1 MAAKFQLASPYEPA
15 GDQPKAIEQ
24 LSAGFAAGKKFQVL
38 LGATGTGKTY
48 TASQMIT
55 RVQKPTLVLAHNKT
69 LAAQLYKEFKNFFPN
84 NAVSYFVSYYDY
96 YQPEAYIPQ
105 RDIYIEKDSSINEN
119 IDRLRLG
126 ATASLV
132 SREDVIIVASVSCIY
147 GLGSPSDYK
156 RMVVYLPKGEII
168 DRDNMLVRLIDIQY
182 QRNDLAFERGKFRV
196 RGDTIDVWPAS
207 EEVAYRIELFGDE
220 VDALSVIHPLTG
232 ETLRVLEE
240 LYIYP
245 AKHFVTPEERVKEA
259 ITGIEQEL
267 NDRLEQ
273 FKKEGKLLEAERLK
287 ARTRY
292 DLDMLREAGY
302 CSGIENYARWF
313 SGRKPGEPPYT
324 LIDFFP
330 DDFLMIVD
338 ESHVTLPQ
346 VRGMYHGDRSRKETL
361 VEHGF
366 RLPSALDNR
375 PLKFEEFEKRMTTC
389 LCLSATPGP
398 YELERVGGE
407 VVEQVIRPTGL
418 VDPVIHIKPARGQ
431 VQDLMSEIQ
440 KRSAQQERT
449 LVTVLTKRMAEDL
462 TTYFRDAGLRCKW
475 LHSELDA
482 IERIQILR
490 ELREGQ
496 FDVLIGVN
504 LLREGL
510 DLPEVSLVVILDA
523 DKEGF
528 LRSEK
533 SLIQTMGRAARNVNA
548 EVILYADTVTDSM
561 SRAISETNR
570 RRTLQLAYNQEYGIT
585 PTTVKSA
592 IKNSI
597 EEEIEAHKTAQEAA
611 SGSTAATEEYITVE
625 YIQKLYEEMLDAAK
639 LLDFERA
646 QLLRDQIVKLEAEL
660 KKKYGDA
667 APPSVLGG
675 KSVPVSQP
683 LPKKKGKWKKGKG

>member
-1 MAAKFQLASPYEPA
+1 
-15 GDQPKAIEQ
+15 
-24 LSAGFAAGKKFQVL
+24 
-38 LGATGTGKTY
+38 
-48 TASQMIT
+48 
-55 RVQKPTLVLAHNKT
+55 
-69 LAAQLYKEFKNFFPN
+69 
-84 NAVSYFVSYYDY
+84 
-96 YQPEAYIPQ
+96 
-105 RDIYIEKDSSINEN
+105 
-119 IDRLRLG
+119 
-126 ATASLV
+126 
-132 SREDVIIVASVSCIY
+132 
-147 GLGSPSDYK
+147 
-156 RMVVYLPKGEII
+156 
-168 DRDNMLVRLIDIQY
+168 
-182 QRNDLAFERGKFRV
+182 
-196 RGDTIDVWPAS
+196 
-207 EEVAYRIELFGDE
+207 
-220 VDALSVIHPLTG
+220 
-232 ETLRVLEE
+232 
-240 LYIYP
+240 
-245 AKHFVTPEERVKEA
+245 
-259 ITGIEQEL
+259 
-267 NDRLEQ
+267 
-273 FKKEGKLLEAERLK
+273 
-287 ARTRY
+287 
-292 DLDMLREAGY
+292 
-302 CSGIENYARWF
+302 
-313 SGRKPGEPPYT
+313 
-324 LIDFFP
+324 
-330 DDFLMIVD
+330 
-338 ESHVTLPQ
+338 
-346 VRGMYHGDRSRKETL
+346 
-361 VEHGF
+361 
-366 RLPSALDNR
+366 
-375 PLKFEEFEKRMTTC
+375 
-389 LCLSATPGP
+389 
-398 YELERVGGE
+398 VGGE